1 MFIKRGDGQILG
13 VVETEEL
20 TDEQKKL
27 AKNLSAQTIK
37 QSNTESDKSKKDESG
52 RN

>member
-20 TDEQKKL
+20 TEEQKKL
-27 AKNLSAQTIK
+27 AKNLSAKTVK
-37 QSNTESDKSKKDESG
+37 QSNVESDKPLKEESG